1 MPIGVIGATVGAA
14 VIGAGASIYAGSKA
28 ANAQKSAANAG
39 IAEQQRQYDQSR
51 ADLAPW
57 RTTGGAALDKLSQ
70 LYGLGGQ
77 APDPSVFTASPGY
90 QFRYNEGLRG
100 IDRGAAARGLLH
112 SGAAVKAEENF
123 GQGLASSE
131 FNNYSN
137 TLQQIAGTGQT
148 AANATVAAGANAA
161 NNITQA
167 YGQAGNARASSYAN
181 TGSSINSGI
190 NNVLFSY
197 LNGFGKAP
205 APNYGAPSGQAP
217 QGGFP
222 PGMWGF

>member
-1 MPIGVIGATVGAA
+1 MPMAA
-14 VIGAGASIYAGSKA
+14 VLAGSAVLGAGASIISGNKA
-28 ANAQKSAANAG
+28 AKAQTNAANAG

-57 RTTGGAALDKLSQ
+57 RTTGGGALDKLSQ

-77 APDPSVFTASPGY
+77 APDSSVFTASPGY

-137 TLQQIAGTGQT
+137 TLQQIAGTGQQ
-148 AANATVAAGANAA
+148 AANTTVAAGANAA

-181 TGSSINSGI
+181 IGNSINAGI
-190 NNVLFSY
+190 GNGLFSY
-197 LNGFGKAP
+197 LNGFGQSQ
-205 APNYGAPSGQAP
+205 APNYGGKSGQAP
-217 QGGFP
+217 QGGYP